1 MQSRNLA
8 ILKPVILLG
17 MTSLTSFLRRVVGLL
32 FGHDVFIAYKFS
44 EAEAYVAALMMLGL
58 QRLHLAPRALTN
70 IPYNSEAE
78 IQTVINRSL
87 LMSSM
92 VLIIGTA
99 NALPA

>member
-1 MQSRNLA
+1 
-8 ILKPVILLG
+8 
-17 MTSLTSFLRRVVGLL
+17 
-32 FGHDVFIAYKFS
+32 
-44 EAEAYVAALMMLGL
+44 MMVGL